1 MITEGGVVDRQMD
14 GRVGG
19 CGRGVAE
26 GGEGWRE
33 VGCGEGEGGVRG
45 QSWSQMLKVL
55 IAIVA

>member
-1 MITEGGVVDRQMD
+1 MDRQMD

-19 CGRGVAE
+19 CGRGVA
-26 GGEGWRE
+26 GRGEGWRE

-55 IAIVA
+55 IATVA